1 MTNDSKSF
9 DLSSGQQEAADKVK
23 GWYEEADELRD
34 HAAEKPIFRL
44 FGYAGTGKT
53 TTIRA
58 IISQLGLTLGADVLF
73 GAYTGKAAMVMRRQG
88 LPAATIHSL
97 IYKVVD
103 PDRKA
108 CSELYK
114 KLNEESNEGERN
126 RIRQELQIK
135 SKPSFQLRLPEET
148 PLEDASLLVLD
159 ECSMVNSDMLK
170 DLLTFEVP
178 LLVLGDPGQL
188 PPIEGESPLTSVSP
202 DVMLTEI
209 HRQAEGNP
217 IIAYATR
224 ARQNIPLPF
233 GEMGTSRNIMKSMLS
248 RDDILSFDQILC
260 GKNNTRK
267 AINTEVRQLKGFTSP
282 YPLAGEKLI
291 CLRNSTENGLFNGM
305 ICYVDRVGDLLDS
318 SLELFIR
325 RETDD
330 ENATPIRVLA
340 LRAHFDSYHD
350 KDALDR
356 VKWWERT
363 DADEFDFGYG
373 ITVHKSQGSQWDNV
387 CLIDDKMFKGW
398 GGPQDRKRWLYT
410 GITRAVD
417 RICVAS

>member
-1 MTNDSKSF
+1 MSNGKNF
-9 DLSSGQQEAADKVK
+9 NLSSGQQEAADKVK
-23 GWYEEADELRD
+23 SWYEEADELRD
-34 HAAEKPIFRL
+34 NAAGKPIFRL

-58 IISQLGLTLGADVLF
+58 IISQLGLELGSDVLF

-88 LPAATIHSL
+88 LPASTIHSL

-103 PDRKA
+103 PDRKK
-108 CSELYK
+108 CQELHK
-114 KLNEESNEGERN
+114 KLNEETNEGEKN
-126 RIRQELQIK
+126 RIRQELQLA

-170 DLLTFEVP
+170 DLLTFGVP

-188 PPIEGESPLTSVSP
+188 PPIEGESPLTSVEP
-202 DVMLTEI
+202 DIMLTEI

-233 GEMGTSRNIMKSMLS
+233 GEMGSSRNIMKSMLT
-248 RDDILSFDQILC
+248 RDDILGFDQILC

-267 AINTEVRQLKGFTSP
+267 AINEEVRRLQGRVSP
-282 YPLAGEKLI
+282 YPEAGEKLI

-318 SLELFIR
+318 SIELFIR
-325 RETDD
+325 RETDEPTSD
-330 ENATPIRVLA
+330 PIRVLA
-340 LRAHFDSYHD
+340 LRAHFDVYSD
-350 KDALDR
+350 KLALDK

-363 DADEFDFGYG
+363 DTDEFDFGYG
-373 ITVHKSQGSQWDNV
+373 ITVHKSQGSQWDSV

-398 GGPQDRKRWLYT
+398 GNPGDRKRWLYT